1 MLTVPLLAGVSLPFF
16 GEIVALLTLSVVI
29 AYLCYRIHIV
39 PIAGFLITGVL
50 IGPSALGVVTDMAL
64 INNLAEIGVILLLFS
79 IGVEFSLEKLARIK
93 NLVLGGGALQV
104 GITLTVVT
112 LLLMGFGVNVR
123 DSLFTGGLVALSS
136 TAIVLGLLSD
146 RGETNSPRGQ
156 TALGILIFQDFAI
169 IAMVLLV
176 PLLGGEGGS
185 TLDLLWALGK
195 ALALVAAVLVLARSI
210 VPVVLDRVARTRRQE
225 LFILAVVAL
234 CFGIAWIV
242 SLADVSLALGAFLA
256 GLVVSE
262 SPYSAQAFS
271 EVLPLRTVFNAAF
284 FVSVGMMLDLG
295 FLADHLLLVLGVAAA
310 ALLIKILITTG
321 SVLALKYPVRIAAAA
336 GLTLAQIGEFSFVLN
351 IAGRDAGLSPAGLGA
366 TGEQT
371 FIAATVLLMLMTPLM
386 SALSPRFGQALEA
399 LVAIVSPPDAEV
411 APPPAHDEADPST
424 DPVTRADHVI
434 VVGYGPSGQ
443 RLVQVL
449 AQTNIPFVIV
459 ELNPNLVDTA
469 KAEERPVV
477 FGDASRS
484 HILDVAGVHHA
495 KLCVVAI
502 NDRAATERI
511 VRQAEYMNP
520 TLEII
525 ARARFLA
532 DVDPLHDAGA
542 DVVVPEELETAVRLF
557 ATVLQSYRIPADEI
571 RQHVHEAREHDYELF
586 RDEINEAHRMVLAG
600 LSEEGLHTRAVAV
613 RANASAAGKTLDELA
628 LRRDHDLTVLAVRR
642 GDRTIASPAGDFR
655 LAPEDR
661 LVLIGAS
668 DQFTSCV
675 DLFRDPSLAP
685 ETTPAEGSSSA

>member
-1 MLTVPLLAGVSLPFF
+1 MLATPLLAGVSLPFF
-16 GEIVALLTLSVVI
+16 GEIVALLTLSVLI

-39 PIAGFLITGVL
+39 PIAGFLITGVV
-50 IGPSALGVVTDMAL
+50 IGPSALGIVEDLTL

-93 NLVLGGGALQV
+93 TLVLGSGALQV
-104 GITLTVVT
+104 GLTMAVVAG
-112 LLLMGFGVNVR
+112 LLIAFGVNVR

-146 RGETNSPRGQ
+146 RGETDSPRGQ
-156 TALGILIFQDFAI
+156 TSLAILIFQDFAI

-185 TLDLLWALGK
+185 TVDLLLALGK
-195 ALALVAAVLVLARSI
+195 ALALVAIVLVLARTV
-210 VPVVLDRVARTRRQE
+210 VPFVLDRVARTRRQE
-225 LFILAVVAL
+225 LFVITVVAL
-234 CFGIAWIV
+234 CFGIAWLV

-284 FVSVGMMLDLG
+284 FVSVGMLLDLG
-295 FLADHLLLVLGVAAA
+295 FVLNHLPMVLGLATA
-310 ALLIKILITTG
+310 ALLIKALITTG
-321 SVLALKYPVRIAAAA
+321 SILVLKYPLRIAAAS

-366 TGEQT
+366 EGEQA
-371 FIAATVLLMLMTPLM
+371 FIAATVLLMLITPLLT
-386 SALSPRFGQALEA
+386 AVGPRLGQWLDG
-399 LVAIVSPPDAEV
+399 LLTTVRPPDADVEV
-411 APPPAHDEADPST
+411 PDEGEPASAPADK
-424 DPVTRADHVI
+424 REDHVI

-443 RLVQVL
+443 RLTQVL
-449 AQTNIPFVIV
+449 AQTDIPFVVV
-459 ELNPNLVDTA
+459 ELNPDLVDEA
-469 KAEERPVV
+469 KAHDRPVV
-477 FGDASRS
+477 FGDASRA
-484 HILDVAGVHHA
+484 HILEVAAIHHA

-520 TLEII
+520 TLEIV
-525 ARARFLA
+525 ARARYLS

-557 ATVLQSYRIPADEI
+557 ATVLESYRVPKAEI
-571 RQHVHEAREHDYELF
+571 RRHVQEARAHDYGLF
-586 RDEINEAHRMVLAG
+586 RDTLDEAHQMVLEG
-600 LSEEGLHTRAVAV
+600 LDEDGLHTRAVAV
-613 RANASAAGKTLDELA
+613 RAGTRAAGSTLEQLA
-628 LRRDHDLTVLAVRR
+628 LRRDHGLTVLAVRR
-642 GDRTIASPAGDFR
+642 GDQTIGNPAGSFT
-655 LAPEDR
+655 LEPGDR
-661 LVLIGAS
+661 LVLIGAAE
-668 DQFTSCV
+668 QFRRCEG
-675 DLFRDPSLAP
+675 LFRDPSLAP
-685 ETTPAEGSSSA
+685 DAAPSEEPSSR